1 MRKTE
6 IAKRIHQ
13 QVGISQEEAAKLLD
27 GTLELF
33 KTTLRKGD
41 PIIIHGFGKFTVR
54 SKLPRRGRNPATG
67 EAMMISARRVVTF
80 RASSF
85 LKTEINSVQ
94 AEQLEA
100 VRRTG

>member
-54 SKLPRRGRNPATG
+54 SKLPRRGRNPSTG
-67 EAMMISARRVVTF
+67 EAIIISARRVVTF
-80 RASSF
+80 RPSTSLTRAMNYF
-85 LKTEINSVQ
+85 
-94 AEQLEA
+94 
-100 VRRTG
+100 